1 MRGFGLSGL
10 VASITLGLSVAVACG
25 GSTEHNTSTSGGR
38 DSVGTGG
45 RATGGMRS
53 TTGGTSVGTG
63 GTVDL
68 GELDD
73 DDAVTDPNTI
83 TGGNGSRLLRQ
94 IGDQDDEREDRE
106 TADGGRNR
114 HPRTGR
120 RGSVCGI
127 THGA

>member
-1 MRGFGLSGL
+1 MRGLGLSGL

-83 TGGNGSRLLRQ
+83 TGGNCPGVTLGEVMGQLRASHPEL
-94 IGDQDDEREDRE
+94 DDIE
-106 TADGGRNR
+106 N
-114 HPRTGR
+114 
-120 RGSVCGI
+120 
-127 THGA
+127 